1 MNKQTAKSLFQPD
14 ILADPYDFYEE
25 QRAKSPVFLDEA
37 SGAYVV
43 LDYDLISEAVGR
55 LDDFSNNFNAQLS
68 GGKSAADLDNDEE
81 LQAILSTGY
90 PQVDTLLT
98 ADQPT
103 HTRFRKLVNLAFS
116 MPKVNKLE
124 DSIREMSNRLIDGFI
139 DKGECEFME
148 EYAVPMPVQI
158 IAGQLGLD
166 HADAGTVKR
175 WTNAF
180 VDRLSGMMTRE
191 RQLETAREVVEFQ
204 HVLKAN
210 MDDRRKEAKSDILS
224 DLVNARVDGER
235 PLDDAE
241 SLSIVQQLMVAGNE
255 TTTAALGEG
264 VRLFASNPDQYKK
277 IQDDPSLIPNAVEE
291 VLRMSSGSSGIWR
304 VMHRDAELGGVT
316 LPKGAMVMM
325 RYHAANRDP
334 KHFENPNEFRVDR
347 KNARTH
353 LAFGKGIH
361 MCVGNM
367 LSRKE
372 MTVSFQQFA
381 ERMDNI
387 RIREGAELVYPPNMM
402 LRGLTSLPIEFD
414 KR

>member
-402 LRGLTSLPIEFD
+402 LRGLTSLPIQFD